1 MKGKIA
7 LYSRVST
14 SEQSEHGYSVK
25 EQEQVLIK
33 EVVKNFRVMTMRH
46 ILTQAFQVKILK
58 IDQQ

>member
-14 SEQSEHGYSVK
+14 SEQSEHGYSIH

-33 EVVKNFRVMTMRH
+33 EEVVSQVMTMRH

-58 IDQQ
+58 VVRQ

>member
-14 SEQSEHGYSVK
+14 SEQSEHGYSIH

-33 EVVKNFRVMTMRH
+33 EVVKTIQVMTMKLIS
-46 ILTQAFQVKILK
+46 ILVYQVKILK
-58 IDQQ
+58 VGQQ

>member
-14 SEQSEHGYSVK
+14 SEQSAWYSIH

-33 EVVKNFRVMTMRH
+33 EVVKISQVMTMRH

-58 IDQQ
+58 VVRQ

>member
-14 SEQSEHGYSVK
+14 SEQSEHGYSIH

-33 EVVKNFRVMTMRH
+33 EVVKNFQVMTMRH

-58 IDQQ
+58 VVRQ

>member
-14 SEQSEHGYSVK
+14 SEQSEHGYSIH

-33 EVVKNFRVMTMRH
+33 EVVKTIQVMTMKLIS
-46 ILTQAFQVKILK
+46 ILVYQVKILK
-58 IDQQ
+58 VDQQ